1 MLLLSKLLARQ
12 DRGCAFQVLLLLPLF
27 FVAGTTS
34 AQPQSATDPA
44 QTTAV
49 QVTPLAAVV
58 HAGIPH
64 ATDADL
70 PDAPRPASEM
80 GDASTGE
87 SSSFDENPE
96 SPESIGDPMGFG
108 VSPAVSTRV
117 PLNQCPYDQTG
128 ARECRVHWHQLIISS
143 SVFNAFQNG
152 GNLYTSYWYRY
163 ETTTGKWFQRW
174 FDSDLG
180 WRWGQWHDGNPF
192 VDDYV
197 GHGIMGSITN
207 YLWIQNDPKGMTL
220 EFGNNKQYWKSRL
233 RAMAFSTAYSFEWKF
248 GPFGEAGVGHNGDH
262 PTDSVNGVKQ
272 NDTGDVELVTTPVVG
287 LGWTIAEDL
296 LDKHVVRKF
305 EEKPHGPFALL
316 AISLFT
322 PSRATANILRWRPPW
337 YRDDRPVKAYSF
349 FSEPPGPE
357 DEVASLEPASAGG
370 PPSTSDGAG
379 AGVTQRAHNR
389 EVLPEWP
396 HYGGVHEFGAW
407 WGMSLMSG
415 HIWGY
420 AKDIKYM
427 PLAVQYSYLL
437 YPGGKWNLR
446 YSPEVTIPA
455 MLDEPKTGVKVISKY
470 DQHLRSRTYGG
481 GVSPAGLRASFFP
494 ESRVQPFLSSN
505 GGFVYFGQRV
515 LSPQGSQFMYTIDFG
530 TGLTFYR
537 KRRQSVSIGYRY
549 QHLSNANIS
558 LHNPGTDTNVF
569 YVHVSRFRTKGYR

>member
-1 MLLLSKLLARQ
+1 
-12 DRGCAFQVLLLLPLF
+12 
-27 FVAGTTS
+27 
-34 AQPQSATDPA
+34 
-44 QTTAV
+44 
-49 QVTPLAAVV
+49 
-58 HAGIPH
+58 
-64 ATDADL
+64 
-70 PDAPRPASEM
+70 M

-87 SSSFDENPE
+87 SSSFDENLEFPE
-96 SPESIGDPMGFG
+96 ATDDPTGFG

-117 PLNQCPYDQTG
+117 PLNQCPYDKTG

-174 FDSDLG
+174 FDSDAG
-180 WRWGQWHDGNPF
+180 WHWDRWHDGNPF

-197 GHGIMGSITN
+197 GHGMMGSITN

-262 PTDSVNGVKQ
+262 SLGQVDVTQNG
-272 NDTGDVELVTTPVVG
+272 TGDVELVTTPVVG

-305 EEKPHGPFALL
+305 EENPRGPFALL
-316 AISLFT
+316 AISLLT
-322 PSRATANILRWRPPW
+322 PSRATANVLRWRPPW
-337 YRDDRPVKAYSF
+337 YRDDRPVKAHSF

-357 DEVASLEPASAGG
+357 DDVASLEPASVAGQ
-370 PPSTSDGAG
+370 PSTSDGGG

-455 MLDEPKTGVKVISKY
+455 MLDEPKTGVKVITKY

-494 ESRVQPFLSSN
+494 DSRVQPFLSSN

-537 KRRQSVSIGYRY
+537 KPRQSVSIGYRY

-569 YVHVSRFRTKGYR
+569 YVQVSRFRTKGYR